1 MPPLLLKGFNFEEAV
16 AEEVLTIEQEAEVE
30 TEDGNGGQ
38 DDTVGSDDDED
49 LPTTEQVHATMQQ
62 FHLRKCQPAQD
73 DAARRAKSA
82 RIRRRNK
89 CGKSSKETS
98 CILKYV
104 SVFPSPLQG
113 ITGARRCGA
122 RTLCACAQRSRCAPI
137 SARSSGALEH
147 SRTAG
152 HQQDTGQEEIR
163 PFF

>member
-1 MPPLLLKGFNFEEAV
+1 MFFIHFCPIKGFNFEEAV

-38 DDTVGSDDDED
+38 EDTVDSDDDD

-89 CGKSSKETS
+89 C
-98 CILKYV
+98 
-104 SVFPSPLQG
+104 
-113 ITGARRCGA
+113 
-122 RTLCACAQRSRCAPI
+122 
-137 SARSSGALEH
+137 ARSSQIL
-147 SRTAG
+147 
-152 HQQDTGQEEIR
+152 
-163 PFF
+163 